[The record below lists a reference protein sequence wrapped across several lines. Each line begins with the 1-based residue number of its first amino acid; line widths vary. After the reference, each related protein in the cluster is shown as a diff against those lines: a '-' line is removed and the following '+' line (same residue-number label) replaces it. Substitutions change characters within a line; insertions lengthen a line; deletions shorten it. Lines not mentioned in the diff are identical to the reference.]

1 MHDIRF
7 IRDNPDA
14 FDRAL
19 ARRGLP
25 PQAQRLIEL
34 DEKRREK
41 ILALETAQARR
52 NAASKEIG
60 EAKKAKDE
68 EKAKGLLIEVAA
80 LKESIPAME
89 AQEKAASK
97 DLENALA
104 EIPNLPLDDVPDGRD
119 ANDNVEH
126 HRFGAKREFVII
138 RKGRRITPT
147 GRELIIH
154 AAQSGKISKA
164 AVARRFGVSPNT
176 VTRLLQESRNR
187 ILKPHLGP
195 ADTFTPKQ
203 HFDLGEALGQMDFE
217 TAAKLSGARFV
228 VLKKGLARLERALA
242 QLMLDVHTSEPHN
255 YTEIAPPLLVR
266 DEVMFGTAQLPKFR
280 EDQFRT
286 SRPAELADIR
296 PKLEQIRN
304 DFVKAN
310 MVGGVLEITPEVKR
324 KYLKFAQDELSQW
337 LGQEIGF
344 GEHDPNVPIELEIP
358 LWLIPTAE
366 VPLTNLVRES
376 IIDEAQLP
384 MRVTA
389 CTPCFR
395 AEAGAAGK
403 DTRGMIRQHQFTKV
417 ELVSI
422 TAPEQSKDEHER
434 MLSCAEEIL
443 KRLDLHYRVV
453 TLCTGDMGFASQKTY
468 DIEVWLPGQAMYREI
483 SSCSNCGE
491 FQARRMNARY
501 RTKEGRNVRH
511 VHTLNGSG
519 VAVGRALIAVM
530 ETYQQEDGTI
540 AVPDALAPYMGGKK
554 KIEK

>member
-7 IRDNPDA
+7 IRDHPDA

-19 ARRGLP
+19 ARRGLAP
-25 PQAQRLIEL
+25 EAKRLIAL
-34 DEKRREK
+34 DEERRKK
-41 ILALETAQARR
+41 ILELETAQARR

-60 EAKKAKDE
+60 EAKKNKNEA
-68 EKAKGLLIEVAA
+68 KAKTLLAEVAT
-80 LKESIPAME
+80 LKELIPAME

-97 DLENALA
+97 TLNDTLA
-104 EIPNLPLDDVPDGRD
+104 EIPNMPLDDVPDGKS
-119 ANDNVEH
+119 AEDNVEH
-126 HRFGAKREFVII
+126 HRFGAKRDYAF
-138 RKGRRITPT
+138 K
-147 GRELIIH
+147 
-154 AAQSGKISKA
+154 
-164 AVARRFGVSPNT
+164 
-176 VTRLLQESRNR
+176 
-187 ILKPHLGP
+187 
-195 ADTFTPKQ
+195 PKQ

-228 VLKKGLARLERALA
+228 VLKKGLARMERALS
-242 QLMLDVHTSEPHN
+242 QFMLDVHTSEPHN
-255 YTEIAPPLLVR
+255 YTEVAPPILVR

-310 MVGGVLEITPEVKR
+310 MLGGVLEITPEVKR
-324 KYLKFAQDELSQW
+324 KFLKFAQDELSQW

-376 IIDEAQLP
+376 ILDEAQLP

-422 TAPEQSKDEHER
+422 TTPEQSRDEHER
-434 MLSCAEEIL
+434 MLSCAEEVL
-443 KRLDLHYRVV
+443 RRLDLHYRVV
-453 TLCTGDMGFASQKTY
+453 TLCTGDMGFAAQKTY
-468 DIEVWLPGQAMYREI
+468 DIEVWLPGQNMYREI
-483 SSCSNCGE
+483 SSCSVCGD

-501 RTKEGRNVRH
+501 RTNEGRNVRH

-519 VAVGRALIAVM
+519 VAVGRALIAMM
-530 ETYQQEDGTI
+530 ETYQEADGSI
-540 AVPDALAPYMGGKK
+540 AVPEALQSYMGGMK
-554 KIEK
+554 KIGK